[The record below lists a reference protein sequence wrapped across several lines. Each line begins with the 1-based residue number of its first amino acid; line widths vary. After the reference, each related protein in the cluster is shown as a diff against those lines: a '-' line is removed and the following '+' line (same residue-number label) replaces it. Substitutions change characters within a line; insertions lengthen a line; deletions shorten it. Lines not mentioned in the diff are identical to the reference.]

1 MLLSLNT
8 RRHPAGR
15 HCSPFGLAASA
26 STPASH
32 RWMRAANRKRAQPSS
47 ATRVVRRVQP
57 ERRSAS
63 ASGSLLEATANAKQQ
78 SAPANSPRCYRAG
91 CSHSY
96 PPRTALQWTISDS
109 AMLSAACAA
118 AVALRQKEQRGP
130 VTTQARRP
138 LLPDKLSHEHDS
150 SQAAANGASRHAAIA
165 RPSPLA
171 IAPAAAAAAEAIL
184 RAVGELSGAAHTKR
198 RHKHSRRGP
207 PSDVESTR
215 AELFRGL
222 LASAVPAIGFTR

>member
-1 MLLSLNT
+1 MRRRAAASRRWPCPTAQPCIRCRTGISSLSARDALRAERRVT
-8 RRHPAGR
+8 RRASPRSLGSSEHPA
-15 HCSPFGLAASA
+15 
-26 STPASH
+26 T
-32 RWMRAANRKRAQPSS
+32 
-47 ATRVVRRVQP
+47 
-57 ERRSAS
+57 
-63 ASGSLLEATANAKQQ
+63 
-78 SAPANSPRCYRAG
+78 
-91 CSHSY
+91 
-96 PPRTALQWTISDS
+96 
-109 AMLSAACAA
+109 
-118 AVALRQKEQRGP
+118 ALRQKEQRGP

-171 IAPAAAAAAEAIL
+171 IAPAAAATAEAIV

-198 RHKHSRRGP
+198 RHRHSRRGP